1 MSNTNKKDHKDSSIH
16 IKVVVLG
23 KALVGKTAL
32 TYRYICDKFPTEH
45 DTTVEDQY
53 KVNMTINDKSC
64 DLEIL
69 DTAGQDDYQ
78 TMLDTWIEF
87 GNCYLLVYSIDD
99 MGSFEAVKRR
109 YERICQ
115 IKNNEEFSVIL
126 VGNKCDLPE
135 NERKVQKSVV
145 EEYAKSICVESL
157 EASALKKI
165 NVKEAFTAVV
175 HDYLL
180 RTENKNEKKGMF
192 YCPCF

>member
-1 MSNTNKKDHKDSSIH
+1 MSVQDKENASIN
-16 IKVVVLG
+16 IKIAILG
-23 KALVGKTAL
+23 KTLVGKSAI
-32 TYRYICDKFPTEH
+32 TYRLICDKFPTEH

-53 KVNMTINDKSC
+53 KVNMTIDGKRC

-99 MGSFEAVKRR
+99 MGTFNAVKKK

-115 IKNNEEFSVIL
+115 IKANEEFSVIL

-135 NERKVQKSVV
+135 SQRKVTTAEA
-145 EEYAKSICVESL
+145 EEYAKSQGIEFL
-157 EASALKKI
+157 ETSALNKI
-165 NVKEAFTAVV
+165 NVKEAFTIVV
-175 HDYLL
+175 HNYLL
-180 RTENKNEKKGMF
+180 KNENKAPKKSTF
-192 YCPCF
+192 SCPCF